1 MEEYILYEEIQ
12 NEIIQNY
19 KNGKRTGF
27 REVVMDLRR
36 QSRTNYGEM
45 EIPDFSQWNVDD
57 LQELRKLVAQIPI
70 PVSRITSV
78 VPSYRSSENE
88 VVLPGTVPVQISME
102 WAYTPEVYTALKD
115 YFAILYV
122 IDGEGELFLKNN
134 RYLLKPGDVV
144 IMAPEIPYRLACTE
158 NDLIMTLI
166 SRTGCFEECFFGM
179 IQKNP
184 LMGEFFKKTLYH
196 SAKEYMLFHLPVDVS
211 ILQIIQNLFK
221 ESLSDDPYA
230 LDVFLHYLQIFYA
243 RILRCPEETS
253 RVCTAENEE
262 SGYTVFPAILQYIQ
276 KNYETLSLES
286 LAERFH
292 YHPVYLSGMI
302 RKNTGRTLTQILTEL
317 KMKQAEELLKNTKK
331 PISEISELTGYHSAD
346 HFSATFKKKYGVS
359 PRVYREQL
367 KNSKIQNL
375 S

>member
-1 MEEYILYEEIQ
+1 MRQEREALEEYLFYEDIQ
-12 NEIIQNY
+12 NEIVQGY
-19 KNGKRTGF
+19 RNGKRTGF

-36 QSRTNYGEM
+36 CGQTRYGEI
-45 EIPDFSQWNVDD
+45 EVPDFSQWSVED
-57 LQELRKLVAQIPI
+57 LQELRKLVAKIPI

-78 VPSYRSSENE
+78 VPSYRDTEKE

-102 WAYTPEVYTALKD
+102 WAYTPEVYTVLKD

-122 IDGEGELFLKNN
+122 IDGEGELFLKND
-134 RYLLKPGDVV
+134 RYILKAGDVV

-184 LMGEFFKKTLYH
+184 LMGEFFKKTLYD

-211 ILQIIQNLFK
+211 ILQVIQNLFQ

-243 RILRCPEETS
+243 RILRCPEETFQVYS
-253 RVCTAENEE
+253 AEKDE

-276 KNYETLSLES
+276 KNYGTLSLES

-302 RKNTGRTLTQILTEL
+302 RKNTGRTLTQIVTEL
-317 KMKQAEELLKNTKK
+317 KMKQAEKLLKSTKK
-331 PISEISELTGYHSAD
+331 SIGEISELTGYHSAD
-346 HFSATFKKKYGVS
+346 HFSATFRKTYGVS
-359 PRVYREQL
+359 PRRYREEL
-367 KNSKIQNL
+367 RK
-375 S
+375 